1 METIEPRD
9 GCAEPVKQPMPTHTI
24 IIFTVAIIIVIC
36 VIALVISTVISN
48 KSKKS
53 AVTTTDTP
61 PSNTSNNKPNNKT
74 DLADLK
80 RKRKERREKFDKMN
94 KNIETEEQAET
105 NLQHVES
112 DKPDSLDNDAP
123 VLQSDNNDSNMTIT
137 AARFA
142 LIDLR
147 SGGSTGSAAALATVE
162 ARSASEGVKGVRS
175 DSNIQVI
182 QSITAPAEHIVDDTD
197 NVNDDDEDLI
207 NNFVL
212 NNISD
217 EQ

>member
-53 AVTTTDTP
+53 AVTTSDTP
-61 PSNTSNNKPNNKT
+61 PSDTSNNKPNNKT

-112 DKPDSLDNDAP
+112 DKPDSLDDDAP
-123 VLQSDNNDSNMTIT
+123 VLQSDNTNT
-137 AARFA
+137 ARVP
-142 LIDLR
+142 IHHDNN
-147 SGGSTGSAAALATVE
+147 
-162 ARSASEGVKGVRS
+162 
-175 DSNIQVI
+175 DSNIQVTQSTQSTQSNP